1 MNMAELEFDVFD
13 RDLLFKARRH
23 DLLREA
29 GRQFSK
35 KGFHGTSM
43 TDIAKGVKLTKSG
56 LFHYVKTKEEMLYL
70 CYEDAVISA
79 EQCMNSA
86 LEVNGNA
93 LEKICHY
100 IRHHLG
106 QFDQRGGYYVIL
118 SELSVLSA
126 DNQKKLHTRAK
137 NVDQKMLNLVK
148 NGIKEG
154 SIAKVN
160 PKMALY
166 AIEGALNWVPKW
178 YSHNGED
185 DITEIAEDFI
195 TFFTDGLKAR

>member
-1 MNMAELEFDVFD
+1 MAELEFDVFD
-13 RDLLFKARRH
+13 RDLLFKARKR

-43 TDIAKGVKLTKSG
+43 TDIAKGIKLTKSG
-56 LFHYVKTKEEMLYL
+56 LFHYVKTKEELLFL
-70 CYEDAVISA
+70 CYEDAIISA

-86 LEVNGNA
+86 FEVDGSA
-93 LEKICHY
+93 LDKISHY

-118 SELSVLSA
+118 SELSVLSE
-126 DNQKKLHTRAK
+126 DNQKKLHKRAK
-137 NVDQKMLNLVK
+137 NVDQKMFELVES
-148 NGIKEG
+148 GIKEG
-154 SIAKVN
+154 SIASIN

-178 YSHNGED
+178 YSHSGGEN
-185 DITEIAEDFI
+185 INEIAEDFI
-195 TFFTDGLKAR
+195 TFFTNGLKTRD